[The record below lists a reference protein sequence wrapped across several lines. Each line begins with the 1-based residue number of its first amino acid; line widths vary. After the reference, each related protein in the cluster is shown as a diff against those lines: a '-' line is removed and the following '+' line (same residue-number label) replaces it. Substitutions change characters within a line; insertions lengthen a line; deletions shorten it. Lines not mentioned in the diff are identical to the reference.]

1 MSAASAAIARHR
13 GLLLAVAGL
22 AGALAL
28 GVALLVGPGGGMPTE
43 PAAAAPAAPRQ
54 PSAAR
59 AGLGTDDVAVLGVA
73 PAPSRLSAPTAISA
87 VSTVS
92 DDLPQAEP
100 APREGTEAAAYA
112 RFLELGRQADGSL
125 SAEAARLFADGS
137 TFPENER
144 IALLRALWDTGA
156 PDAGRWFLCAIAT
169 PGERERPEAAVPDF
183 AVGFLARRAAREPA
197 AVAVLSEAVA
207 SSPPECDAGRLA
219 RAAAA
224 LRGVRTDAPSEEP

>member
-1 MSAASAAIARHR
+1 
-13 GLLLAVAGL
+13 
-22 AGALAL
+22 
-28 GVALLVGPGGGMPTE
+28 VALLVGPGGGMPAE
-43 PAAAAPAAPRQ
+43 PTAAAPAATRQ

-92 DDLPQAEP
+92 DDLPQDEP

-137 TFPENER
+137 TCPENER

-183 AVGFLARRAAREPA
+183 AVGFLARRAAHEPA

-207 SSPPECDAGRLA
+207 SPPPECDAGRLA
-219 RAAAA
+219 RAVAA
-224 LRGVRTDAPSEEP
+224 LRGVRTDAPSDEP

>member
-28 GVALLVGPGGGMPTE
+28 GVALLVGPGGGMPAE

-73 PAPSRLSAPTAISA
+73 PAPSRLSAPAAISA
-87 VSTVS
+87 VS
-92 DDLPQAEP
+92 DDLPQDEP

-137 TFPENER
+137 TCPENER

-183 AVGFLARRAAREPA
+183 AVSFLARRAAREPA

-207 SSPPECDAGRLA
+207 SPPPECDAGRLA

-224 LRGVRTDAPSEEP
+224 LRGVRTDAPSDEP